1 MTRKKIEL
9 YEAVMQM
16 MHNLA
21 SDFQTTQVIADF
33 EEAPT
38 AAVRDVFGNDVTVFG
53 CWFHYAQSGPCHF
66 SAERRNGVYNC
77 PQDEI
82 KFALLRF

>member
-1 MTRKKIEL
+1 MEL

-21 SDFQTTQVIADF
+21 PEFQTTQVIADF
-33 EEAPT
+33 EEART
-38 AAVRDVFGNDVTVFG
+38 AAVRDVFGNDVTVSG
-53 CWFHYAQSGPCHF
+53 CWFHYEHKSGPCHF
-66 SAERRNGVYNC
+66 SAEQRNAVDDC